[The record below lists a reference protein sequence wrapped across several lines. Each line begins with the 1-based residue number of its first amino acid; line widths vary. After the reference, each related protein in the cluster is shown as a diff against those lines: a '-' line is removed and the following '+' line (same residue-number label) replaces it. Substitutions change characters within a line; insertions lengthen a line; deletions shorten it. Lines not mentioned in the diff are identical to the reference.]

1 MVGPRRGCPRDRC
14 RLGRLGE
21 DERRWKRR
29 GGGDAKIKSERGKFN
44 EEVAWLVYGA

>member
-1 MVGPRRGCPRDRC
+1 M
-14 RLGRLGE
+14 E
-21 DERRWKRR
+21 QK